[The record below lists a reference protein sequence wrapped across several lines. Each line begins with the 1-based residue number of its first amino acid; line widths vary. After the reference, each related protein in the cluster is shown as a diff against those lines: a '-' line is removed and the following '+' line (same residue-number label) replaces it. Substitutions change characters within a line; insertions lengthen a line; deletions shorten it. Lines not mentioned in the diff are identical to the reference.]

1 MNILITGGAGFI
13 GSHTAERLINKG
25 HHVTIIDD
33 YSTGNE
39 INIPSIILLNYHDI
53 FNVKIPVLY
62 KGTREDLMI
71 ENLFETRKFDA
82 VIHLAAQVNVRKSID
97 DPLSDSITNISG
109 SIYIFELCKKY
120 GVKKVVFSSSGGTI
134 YGESNILPTPERY
147 AKNIPSSPY
156 GIAKLAVENY
166 LNYYITNGIFN
177 AVILRY
183 GNVYGPRQTEKC
195 EAGVIAIFLRSL
207 FRGESPIIFGDGNK
221 TRDYVYVDDV
231 VDANELA
238 LDLEGD
244 ACNTFNIGTGRETSV
259 NELFD
264 KINNKF
270 DNKFVAIHEKERAGE
285 LERSCLDISYSKNYL
300 NWSPKTSL
308 DDGIQKTY
316 EWLKEKEFN

>member
-25 HHVTIIDD
+25 HHVVIIDD
-33 YSTGNE
+33 FSTGNE
-39 INIPSIILLNYHDI
+39 TNIPFINHNDI
-53 FNVKIPVLY
+53 FSIKIPVLH
-62 KGTREDLMI
+62 KGTIEDLMI
-71 ENLFETRKFDA
+71 ERLFETRKFDA
-82 VIHLAAQVNVRKSID
+82 VVHLAAQVNVRKSID
-97 DPLSDSITNISG
+97 DPLSDSISNISG
-109 SIYIFELCKKY
+109 SIYIFELCRKY
-120 GVKKVVFSSSGGTI
+120 GVKKVVFSSSGGTV
-134 YGESNILPTPERY
+134 YGESNVLPTPESHVKR
-147 AKNIPSSPY
+147 IPSSPY
-156 GIAKLAVENY
+156 GIAKLTVESY
-166 LNYYITNGIFN
+166 LNYYITNDIFN

-207 FRGESPIIFGDGNK
+207 FRGESPIIFGDGDK

-238 LDLEGD
+238 LDLEWH
-244 ACNTFNIGTGRETSV
+244 ACNTFNIGTGKETSV
-259 NELFD
+259 NDLFN

-270 DNKFVAIHEKERAGE
+270 DNKFTAIHEKERAGE
-285 LERSCLDISYSKNYL
+285 LERSCLDISYSRNYL
-300 NWSPKTSL
+300 NWSPKTNL